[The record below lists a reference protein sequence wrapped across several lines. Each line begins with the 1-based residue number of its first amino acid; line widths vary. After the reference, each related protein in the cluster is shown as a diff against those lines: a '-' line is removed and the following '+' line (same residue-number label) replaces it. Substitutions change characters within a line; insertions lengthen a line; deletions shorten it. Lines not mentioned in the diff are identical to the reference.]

1 MSTTSIPFQD
11 TLQPQPLP
19 QLPQQQQQL
28 LLLQPQQPRRQLPL
42 LLTRQQLQLP
52 PLPLQQRL
60 IQRLPIQPQ
69 QQRGTS
75 PLNTTGLNYMKIMPP
90 LLCQSPLTN
99 TINFMSKSHS
109 HQPHSSMRT
118 M

>member
-28 LLLQPQQPRRQLPL
+28 LLLQPQQPQRQLPL

-60 IQRLPIQPQ
+60 IQPL

-75 PLNTTGLNYMKIMPP
+75 PLNTTGLNYMKILPP